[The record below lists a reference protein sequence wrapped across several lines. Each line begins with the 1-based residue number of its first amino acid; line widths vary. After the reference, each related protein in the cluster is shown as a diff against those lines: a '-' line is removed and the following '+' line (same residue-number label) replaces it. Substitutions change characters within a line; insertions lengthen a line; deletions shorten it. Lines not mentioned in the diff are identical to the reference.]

1 MLNFVWTIRITL
13 IIGGFPDK
21 IVGKKKKCEIK
32 NYEKSE
38 FSISKSGFL
47 EKIKFFFV
55 IVVVCNDFLLIF
67 VPSNLKQVNYE

>member
-1 MLNFVWTIRITL
+1 VNFQIKLW
-13 IIGGFPDK
+13 
-21 IVGKKKKCEIK
+21 GKKKKCEIK